1 MIRKLVFTIVAL
13 FGMTASAQTAKGWK
27 ECAKGDLSFIVAN
40 DLGRNGY
47 YEQKSV
53 AALMGEVAEGI
64 GPEAVLALGDVHHY
78 GGVRSVSDPL
88 WTTNYEWIYSHP
100 ELMVDWLPVCGNHEY
115 RGDTQAVIDYS
126 KVSRRWNMPGRYY
139 ARTFEDDGTTVRIVF
154 IDTTPIISKYRKK
167 PETYPD
173 ARKQDVEA
181 QLQWLDRTLSEA
193 TEDWIV
199 VVGHHPVYAD
209 TDKSEVERLD
219 MQQKVDPLLRKYN
232 VDMYICGHIH
242 NFQHIRRPGS
252 GVDYVVNTSGS
263 LARVPRKTEGTV
275 FCSDAPGF
283 SVLTADKKTLRLDMI
298 DKNGNILHS
307 VTRNHR

>member
-27 ECAKGDLSFIVAN
+27 EYAKGDLSFIVAN

-126 KVSRRWNMPGRYY
+126 KVSRRWNMSGRYY

-209 TDKSEVERLD
+209 TDKPETERLD

-252 GVDYVVNTSGS
+252 GIDYVVNTSGS